1 MGTVE
6 YSEYPFSYETTFSY
20 ASQSNNKEKTD
31 KTDNPDKN
39 STPIIEGI
47 ADFCALNS
55 SYENQYKPGWDN
67 LNAANNAINQQYS
80 TRYRSTNTN
89 TRVRTVIGR
98 TASDNAGA
106 VLDKAGLSPV
116 PLGRVHIFTNDFKTY
131 LGSKMVNGAGIFS
144 GLSADLSADP
154 SKFGFAYEDVDGR
167 LLKVDI
173 LSISGSSNV
182 ETMSTTLRP
191 DPVVT
196 LQLTDTIIP
205 NSAITSSLTSSRP
218 TRAPNGKLINTEQ
231 KNSGAE
237 VRYNSTKTVY
247 TDVIANTLN
256 LSVGILA
263 AIVFIAKA

>member
-6 YSEYPFSYETTFSY
+6 YSEYPFSYESTRSG
-20 ASQSNNKEKTD
+20 ASRNDAKEK
-31 KTDNPDKN
+31 PDKI

-47 ADFCALNS
+47 ANFCALNA
-55 SYENQYKPGWDN
+55 SYANQYKQGWDN
-67 LNAANNAINQQYS
+67 LNAANNANNKQDS
-80 TRYRSTNTN
+80 TRKSSTETN
-89 TRVRTVIGR
+89 NLTRTVIGR
-98 TASDNAGA
+98 TASDNTGA

-116 PLGRVHIFTNDFKTY
+116 PLGRVHIFTSDFKTY

-144 GLSADLSADP
+144 GLSADLSTDP
-154 SKFGFAYEDVDGR
+154 SKFGFAYEDVDGK

-173 LSISGSSNV
+173 LRVTGGSAV

-191 DPVVT
+191 DPIVT

-205 NSAITSSLTSSRP
+205 STAITSVQSSRP

-247 TDVIANTLN
+247 TNVIANTLN

>member
-6 YSEYPFSYETTFSY
+6 YSEYPFSYESTSSY
-20 ASQSNNKEKTD
+20 ASRND
-31 KTDNPDKN
+31 KTTKPDKPDKI
-39 STPIIEGI
+39 SRPIIEGI
-47 ADFCALNS
+47 ADFCALNR
-55 SYENQYKPGWDN
+55 SYANQYKQGWDN
-67 LNAANNAINQQYS
+67 LNAANNANKKQDS
-80 TRYRSTNTN
+80 TRTSSSETNNRT
-89 TRVRTVIGR
+89 RTVIGR
-98 TASDNAGA
+98 TATDNAGA

-116 PLGRVHIFTNDFKTY
+116 PLGRVHIFSSDFKTY
-131 LGSKMVNGAGIFS
+131 LGSKMVNGAGLFS
-144 GLSADLSADP
+144 GLSAELSSDP
-154 SKFGFAYEDVDGR
+154 TKFGFAYEDVDGK
-167 LLKVDI
+167 LVKVDI
-173 LSISGSSNV
+173 LSVTGTSKV

-205 NSAITSSLTSSRP
+205 TSSITSSQSSRP

>member
-6 YSEYPFSYETTFSY
+6 YSEYPFSYESTSSG
-20 ASQSNNKEKTD
+20 ASRND
-31 KTDNPDKN
+31 KPDKI

-47 ADFCALNS
+47 ANFCALNS
-55 SYENQYKPGWDN
+55 SYANQYKQGWDN
-67 LNAANNAINQQYS
+67 LNAANNANNKQDS
-80 TRYRSTNTN
+80 TRKSSTETN
-89 TRVRTVIGR
+89 NLTRTVIGR
-98 TASDNAGA
+98 TVSDNTGA

-116 PLGRVHIFTNDFKTY
+116 PLGRVHIFTSDFKTY

-144 GLSADLSADP
+144 GLSADLSTDP
-154 SKFGFAYEDVDGR
+154 SKFGFAYEDVDGK

-173 LSISGSSNV
+173 LRVTGGSAV

-191 DPVVT
+191 DPIVT

-205 NSAITSSLTSSRP
+205 STAITSVQSSRP

-237 VRYNSTKTVY
+237 VRYNSMKTVY

>member
-6 YSEYPFSYETTFSY
+6 YSEYPFSYESTSSG
-20 ASQSNNKEKTD
+20 ASRND
-31 KTDNPDKN
+31 KPDKN

-55 SYENQYKPGWDN
+55 SYANQYKQGWDK
-67 LNAANNAINQQYS
+67 LNAANNANKKQDSNRQ
-80 TRYRSTNTN
+80 RSTKTN

-98 TASDNAGA
+98 TVSDNTGA

-144 GLSADLSADP
+144 GLSADLSSDP
-154 SKFGFAYEDVDGR
+154 TKFGFAYEDVDGR

-173 LSISGSSNV
+173 LSVTGNYAV
-182 ETMSTTLRP
+182 ETMSSTPTA
-191 DPVVT
+191 DPVVR

-205 NSAITSSLTSSRP
+205 TSAITSVQSSRP

>member
-6 YSEYPFSYETTFSY
+6 YSEYPFSYESTSSY
-20 ASQSNNKEKTD
+20 ASQND
-31 KTDNPDKN
+31 KTTKTENPDKN

-55 SYENQYKPGWDN
+55 SYANQYKQGWDK
-67 LNAANNAINQQYS
+67 LNAANNANKKQDSNRQ
-80 TRYRSTNTN
+80 RSTKTN

-98 TASDNAGA
+98 TVSDNTGA

-144 GLSADLSADP
+144 GLSADLSSDP
-154 SKFGFAYEDVDGR
+154 TKFGFAYEDVDGK

-173 LSISGSSNV
+173 LSVTGSYAV
-182 ETMSTTLRP
+182 ETMSSVPTA
-191 DPVVT
+191 DPVVR

-205 NSAITSSLTSSRP
+205 TTAITSVQSSRP

>member
-6 YSEYPFSYETTFSY
+6 YSEYPFSYESTFSY
-20 ASQSNNKEKTD
+20 ASRNDAKEKTD
-31 KTDNPDKN
+31 KNDKKE
-39 STPIIEGI
+39 TPIIEGI

-55 SYENQYKPGWDN
+55 SYANQYKQGWDK
-67 LNAANNAINQQYS
+67 LNAANNANKKQDS
-80 TRYRSTNTN
+80 TRKSSTKTN
-89 TRVRTVIGR
+89 TRTRTVIGR
-98 TASDNAGA
+98 TVSDNTGA
-106 VLDKAGLSPV
+106 VLDKAGVSPV
-116 PLGRVHIFTNDFKTY
+116 PLGRVHIFTSDFKTY

-144 GLSADLSADP
+144 GLSTDLSSDP
-154 SKFGFAYEDVDGR
+154 TKFGFAYEDVDGK

-173 LSISGSSNV
+173 LRITGTSAV
-182 ETMSTTLRP
+182 ETMSSAPTA
-191 DPVVT
+191 DPIVT

-205 NSAITSSLTSSRP
+205 TSAITSSQSSRP

-247 TDVIANTLN
+247 ADVIANTLN

-263 AIVFIAKA
+263 AIVFIAKS

>member
-6 YSEYPFSYETTFSY
+6 YSEYPFSYESTSSY
-20 ASQSNNKEKTD
+20 ASRND
-31 KTDNPDKN
+31 KTTKPDKI

-55 SYENQYKPGWDN
+55 SYANQYKQGWDK
-67 LNAANNAINQQYS
+67 LNAANNAIKKQDS
-80 TRYRSTNTN
+80 TRNTSTKTN
-89 TRVRTVIGR
+89 NRTRTVIGR
-98 TASDNAGA
+98 TVSDNTGA

-116 PLGRVHIFTNDFKTY
+116 PLGRVHIFTSDFKTY

-144 GLSADLSADP
+144 GLSADLSNDP
-154 SKFGFAYEDVDGR
+154 SKFGFAYEDVDGK

-173 LSISGSSNV
+173 LRVTGGSAV
-182 ETMSTTLRP
+182 ETMSSAPTV

-205 NSAITSSLTSSRP
+205 TTAITSVQSSHP

>member
-6 YSEYPFSYETTFSY
+6 YSEYPFSYESTSSG
-20 ASQSNNKEKTD
+20 ASRND
-31 KTDNPDKN
+31 KPDKI

-47 ADFCALNS
+47 ANFCALNA
-55 SYENQYKPGWDN
+55 SYANQYKQGWDN
-67 LNAANNAINQQYS
+67 LNAANNANNKQDS
-80 TRYRSTNTN
+80 TRKSSTETN
-89 TRVRTVIGR
+89 NLTRTVIGR
-98 TASDNAGA
+98 TASDNTGA

-116 PLGRVHIFTNDFKTY
+116 PLGRVHIFTSDFKTY

-144 GLSADLSADP
+144 GLSADLSTDP
-154 SKFGFAYEDVDGR
+154 SKFGFAYEDVDGK

-173 LSISGSSNV
+173 LRVTGGSAV
-182 ETMSTTLRP
+182 ETMLSAPTA

-205 NSAITSSLTSSRP
+205 STAITSVQSSRP

>member
-1 MGTVE
+1 MGSVE
-6 YSEYPFSYETTFSY
+6 YSEYPFSYESTSSG

-31 KTDNPDKN
+31 KTDKN

-55 SYENQYKPGWDN
+55 SYANQYKQGWDN
-67 LNAANNAINQQYS
+67 LNAANNANNQQDS
-80 TRYRSTNTN
+80 TRNSSTETN
-89 TRVRTVIGR
+89 NNVRTVIGR

-106 VLDKAGLSPV
+106 VLDKAGVSPV
-116 PLGRVHIFTNDFKTY
+116 QLGRVHIFTNDFKTY
-131 LGSKMVNGAGIFS
+131 LGSKIVNGAGIFS

-154 SKFGFAYEDVDGR
+154 SKFGYAYEDVDGR

-173 LSISGSSNV
+173 LSITGTSKV
-182 ETMSTTLRP
+182 ETMSTILRP

-196 LQLTDTIIP
+196 LQLTDTIIST
-205 NSAITSSLTSSRP
+205 SAITSSQSSRP

-263 AIVFIAKA
+263 AIVFIAKS

>member
-6 YSEYPFSYETTFSY
+6 YSEYPFSYESTFSS
-20 ASQSNNKEKTD
+20 ASRNDKTTKTD
-31 KTDNPDKN
+31 KIDKKE
-39 STPIIEGI
+39 TPIIEGI

-55 SYENQYKPGWDN
+55 SYANQYKQGWDK
-67 LNAANNAINQQYS
+67 LNAANNANKKQDS
-80 TRYRSTNTN
+80 TRKSSTKTN
-89 TRVRTVIGR
+89 TRTQTVIGR
-98 TASDNAGA
+98 TVSDNTGA
-106 VLDKAGLSPV
+106 VLDKAGVSPV
-116 PLGRVHIFTNDFKTY
+116 PLGRVHIFTSDFKTY

-144 GLSADLSADP
+144 GLSTDLSTDP
-154 SKFGFAYEDVDGR
+154 SKFGFAYEDVDGK

-173 LSISGSSNV
+173 LRITGTSAV
-182 ETMSTTLRP
+182 ETMSSAPTT
-191 DPVVT
+191 DPIVT

-205 NSAITSSLTSSRP
+205 TSAITSSLTSSRP